1 MTMSERRLKIMK
13 VLERKNRITTREL
26 EKLLFSSTSTIR
38 RDLLELE
45 KQGRIIRE
53 HGEVK
58 LVKSK
63 NIDYSYDSR
72 VDDQVKSKELIAELA
87 SFFIG
92 SSQAIFMDSSSTT
105 SFLLPYLKGINNL
118 QVITNAV
125 ELAPALNKMSNVSLF
140 ITGGEVKHGT
150 KSILGNFAVDF
161 LEKFYTDIA
170 IFSCRGIDE
179 NGSYEADYNQA
190 LIKQKMIKNTK
201 KALLLVDSTKFNSSH
216 FFKLAYFDQIDCI
229 ITDKKPNAAFLEKVS
244 EICEVVWPEDE

>member
-13 VLERKNRITTREL
+13 VLEKKNVITTREL
-26 EKLLFSSTSTIR
+26 EELLYSSTSTIR

-58 LVKSK
+58 LVRPK
-63 NIDYSYDSR
+63 NIDYSYESR
-72 VDDQVKSKELIAELA
+72 LDDQVKSKELIAEVA

-92 SSQAIFMDSSSTT
+92 ANQAVFMDSSSTT
-105 SFLLPYLKGINNL
+105 SFLLPYLSEITNL

-125 ELAPALNKMSNVSLF
+125 DLAPELNKMPNVSLF
-140 ITGGEVKHGT
+140 ITGGEVSHGT
-150 KSILGNFAVDF
+150 NSILGNFAVDF

-190 LIKQKMIKNTK
+190 LIKQKMMKNTK
-201 KALLLVDSTKFNSSH
+201 KAILLVDSTKFNSPH
-216 FFKLAYFDQIDCI
+216 FFKLAYFDQIDYI

-244 EICEVVWPEDE
+244 ETCEVVWPDE